1 MGGAT
6 TGGHEMVIN
15 IKPNKDSENNA
26 SLYVYESA
34 QGNGFEIRTNGKCED
49 IVMFPI
55 INTGNVPFEGYLT
68 YALTDREGNIKSIGY
83 VNEASI
89 GNTIYGNR
97 HPGNFIVEMSED
109 DYVMVACSTD
119 KKNWTVIRGLS
130 PEIADMCSVEGPVS
144 DQKVYYDWELDCRN
158 GGARLGSPGK
168 VGV

>member
-1 MGGAT
+1 MYMNQ
-6 TGGHEMVIN
+6 HREMDLNV
-15 IKPNKDSENNA
+15 
-26 SLYVYESA
+26 
-34 QGNGFEIRTNGKCED
+34 TNGKCED

-97 HPGNFIVEMSED
+97 HSGNFIVEMSED

-130 PEIADMCSVEGPVS
+130 PEIADMCSVEGPYQTKRSIMIGNLIAVT
-144 DQKVYYDWELDCRN
+144 
-158 GGARLGSPGK
+158 GG
-168 VGV
+168 